1 MVVTFLSLALF
12 LGQTNPSP
20 GFLTVRSE
28 PPGFKIFVE
37 GDSVGFA
44 PFERHQL
51 NPGRY
56 WVTIVSNDSLETLYR
71 RLRSGALG
79 ERLNAL
85 WTLARIDGATSQI
98 EVLPGVETRILID
111 RQTME
116 KNACRAKWLLFGGV
130 GGIFTVGLVCGVI
143 IGLVAN

>member
-1 MVVTFLSLALF
+1 M
-12 LGQTNPSP
+12 
-20 GFLTVRSE
+20 
-28 PPGFKIFVE
+28 
-37 GDSVGFA
+37 GFA
-44 PFERHQL
+44 PFARHQL

-71 RLRSGALG
+71 RLRSGALN

-130 GGIFTVGLVCGVI
+130 GGVFTIGLVCGVI